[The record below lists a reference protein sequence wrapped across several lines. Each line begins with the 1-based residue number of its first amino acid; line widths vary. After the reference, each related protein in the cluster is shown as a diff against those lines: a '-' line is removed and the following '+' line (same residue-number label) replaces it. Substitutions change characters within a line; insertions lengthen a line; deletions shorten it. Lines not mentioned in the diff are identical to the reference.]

1 MIAKLQNTIKDNIMY
16 KKIIKFVIY
25 ALLLCSIL
33 VFFVDVIWNIQN
45 NIEFGKIQITTVIN
59 VAMAIFVSYFLT
71 QNRLEK
77 RLSIDKYEKLLFK
90 ICENIEKFNLNVGC
104 DNIDSSYC
112 HILLKNMS
120 TRILLLKK
128 YCNIKG
134 VSKDIQYIE
143 SCFIKMR
150 NIFGENFQSQPNESE
165 WKKQIFN
172 ETENIQNKCETIEM
186 KFHVHE

>member
-1 MIAKLQNTIKDNIMY
+1 MRN
-16 KKIIKFVIY
+16 KFFKHAIHV
-25 ALLLCSIL
+25 LLLCSIL
-33 VFFVDVIWNIQN
+33 AFLINVIWNIQN
-45 NIEFGKIQITTVIN
+45 NTEFGKIQVTTVVN

-90 ICENIEKFNLNVGC
+90 ICENIEKFNSSVGC
-104 DNIDSSYC
+104 ENIDSSYC
-112 HILLKNMS
+112 HVLLKNIS

-128 YCNIKG
+128 YCNIKD

-150 NIFGENFQSQPNESE
+150 GIFGENFQSQPNESE

-172 ETENIQNKCETIEM
+172 ETENIQNKCEAIEM